1 MGKVDLCG
9 CCLGGTAGSPA
20 GMLRAGGVQETSLV
34 NSGGGV
40 CIQTLFLSALQ
51 YGGSTGR
58 EW

>member
-9 CCLGGTAGSPA
+9 CCLGGTTGSLAGIFSA
-20 GMLRAGGVQETSLV
+20 GQVQEISLV

-40 CIQTLFLSALQ
+40 CTPTLLLSALQ